1 MDPKVINL
9 VLDDIPFRY
18 WYSTYWYREI
28 YQYRFEFN
36 VKVYIYIQIKF
47 FFSNSK
53 LIYKPQLHIFIT
65 CISVHG
71 NY

>member
-47 FFSNSK
+47 FFLK
-53 LIYKPQLHIFIT
+53 
-65 CISVHG
+65 
-71 NY
+71 